1 MNDNDDSQK
10 IKCLVVD
17 DEPLAAA
24 LISSYVNNTPFLS
37 LAGEAHS
44 AEEALDRVGRGDIQ
58 LVFLDIRMPRLDGVQ
73 LARILPKDTLV
84 VFTTAYSDHAVEGFR
99 VNALDYLLKPVSYD
113 EFIEAAMRA
122 RDRLLPE
129 TRTVQQPQPV
139 QKKTHLLVKSEYK
152 LLRLEISRILYIE
165 GLKDYVKIVMA
176 DEKEPVL
183 SLMSIKRLEEELP
196 DNFMRIHRSFI
207 VNIDKVR
214 VVEKNC
220 VNIRGQAIPISESY
234 RSSFLQRLQE

>member
-10 IKCLVVD
+10 IRCLVVD

-44 AEEALDRVGRGDIQ
+44 AEEALDRVGHGDIQ

-122 RDRLLPE
+122 RDRLLPD
-129 TRTVQQPQPV
+129 TRTVQPQPA
-139 QKKTHLLVKSEYK
+139 QKKTHLLVKSEYR
-152 LLRLEISRILYIE
+152 LLRLEISKIMYIE

-196 DNFMRIHRSFI
+196 DTFMRIHRSFI

-234 RSSFLQRLQE
+234 RSSFLQRLQG

>member
-1 MNDNDDSQK
+1 MNDDLK
-10 IKCLVVD
+10 IQCLVVD

-44 AEEALDRVGRGDIQ
+44 AEEALDRIGRGDIR

-73 LARILPKDTLV
+73 LARILPKETMV
-84 VFTTAYSDHAVEGFR
+84 VFTTAYSDHAVDGFR
-99 VNALDYLLKPVSYD
+99 VNAVDYLLKPVSYD
-113 EFIEAAMRA
+113 EFLEAAMRA
-122 RDRLLPE
+122 RDRLLPDV
-129 TRTVQQPQPV
+129 RPAQQQPMPA
-139 QKKTHLLVKSEYK
+139 QKKTHLLVKSEYR

-165 GLKDYVKIVMA
+165 GLKDYVKIVM
-176 DEKEPVL
+176 DGEKEPVL

-196 DNFMRIHRSFI
+196 DTFMRIHRSFI

-214 VVEKNC
+214 IVEKNC

-234 RSSFLQRLQE
+234 RSMFLQRLQE